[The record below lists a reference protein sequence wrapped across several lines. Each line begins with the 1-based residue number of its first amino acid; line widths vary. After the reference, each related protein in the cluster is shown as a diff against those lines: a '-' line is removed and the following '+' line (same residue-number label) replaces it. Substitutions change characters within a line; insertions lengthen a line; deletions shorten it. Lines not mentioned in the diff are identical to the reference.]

1 MIGPERHILAAPVS
15 TDQSFRGPG
24 SLTETKQKARGKS
37 GQGVTSQHDRR
48 VIYKHRRM
56 PTYKKKTWRKFVK
69 RVRAVTGAQLGIRSI
84 VKNSAALAQT
94 ANGAFSND
102 QVYTTCCLYGLR
114 GASGTP
120 LVDTPNGYSDL
131 KQIVSN
137 DTTIP
142 ITGKVMFTSG
152 ILDVTY
158 TNETQEIISVPVG
171 EGETQQIRESVP
183 IELDIYEVWMYKDKH
198 GYYDIDSAI
207 ADASNTTPAIAG
219 AGYSTLELTDR
230 GATPWDFPQAIQN
243 LGMKI
248 IKKTKFFLGYRQSC
262 TYQIRDPRNHIIDVM
277 QLRDDSFSNSF
288 AWKKVTKGLIAV
300 ARKVPNSSAVGV
312 SLQVGMTRKYSY
324 RLLEQNGDKHAYAQ

>member
-1 MIGPERHILAAPVS
+1 MA
-15 TDQSFRGPG
+15 FRGPG
-24 SLTETKQKARGKS
+24 SNTETKQKRKGKT

-48 VIYKHRRM
+48 VIYRHKSM
-56 PTYKKKTWRKFVK
+56 PRYKKKSWRRFVK
-69 RVRAVTGAQLGIRSI
+69 KVHAVNGQQLGIRSI
-84 VKNSAALAQT
+84 VKNSSAIATT
-94 ANGAFSND
+94 ANGSNSND
-102 QVYTTCCLYGLR
+102 QCYTTCCLYGMR
-114 GASGTP
+114 GASGLP

-137 DTTIP
+137 DTTLSGANY
-142 ITGKVMFTSG
+142 TGKVLFTSG

-158 TNETQEIISVPVG
+158 TNETQDIITVQVG
-171 EGETQQIRESVP
+171 EGDFEQFRESIP

-198 GYYDIDSAI
+198 AYYDIDSAI
-207 ADASNTTPAIAG
+207 VDAENTTPSIAG
-219 AGYSTLELTDR
+219 AGYSPLNLTDR

-288 AWKKVTKGLIAV
+288 ALKKVTKGLIAV
-300 ARKVPNSSAVGV
+300 ARKVPNSSTIGV

-324 RLLEQNGDKHAYAQ
+324 RILEQNGDKHAYAS